1 MCEQVLA
8 KADALEALDASIST
22 LKYLRE
28 KEEDIN
34 LQIEAAAAAF
44 SGQHGVVAE
53 SEFATRYRHRV
64 APRRIDDTPENAVQ
78 FGLQAFYRKEFLQVV
93 DAQIQ

>member
-34 LQIEAAAAAF
+34 LQIEAAVAF
-44 SGQHGVVAE
+44 SGQHGVIAE
-53 SEFATRYRHRV
+53 SEFARRHRHRV
-64 APRRIDDTPENAVQ
+64 APRRIDHTPENAVQ
-78 FGLQAFYRKEFLQVV
+78 FGLQAFYRK
-93 DAQIQ
+93 

>member
-34 LQIEAAAAAF
+34 LRL
-44 SGQHGVVAE
+44 VVSMVSLQSRSLLHVTGTEWLHEE
-53 SEFATRYRHRV
+53 SITFQKMPFNLDCKRFT
-64 APRRIDDTPENAVQ
+64 ENNSC
-78 FGLQAFYRKEFLQVV
+78 K
-93 DAQIQ
+93 

>member
-28 KEEDIN
+28 KKEDIN
-34 LQIEAAAAAF
+34 LQIEAAVAF
-44 SGQHGVVAE
+44 SGQHRVVAE
-53 SEFATRYRHRV
+53 SEFATRTGTEWLHEESM
-64 APRRIDDTPENAVQ
+64 T
-78 FGLQAFYRKEFLQVV
+78 LQKMPFNLDCKRFTEKNSCKY
-93 DAQIQ
+93 

>member
-34 LQIEAAAAAF
+34 LQIEAAVAF

-53 SEFATRYRHRV
+53 SEFATRHRHRV
-64 APRRIDDTPENAVQ
+64 APRRMDDTPENAVQ
-78 FGLQAFYRKEFLQVV
+78 FGFQAFYRKEFLQVL
-93 DAQIQ
+93 DA

>member
-1 MCEQVLA
+1 MCEQV
-8 KADALEALDASIST
+8 DALEALDASISI

-34 LQIEAAAAAF
+34 LQIEAAIAF

-53 SEFATRYRHRV
+53 SEFATRHRHRV
-64 APRRIDDTPENAVQ
+64 APRRIDT
-78 FGLQAFYRKEFLQVV
+78 LQKMPFNLDCKRFTEKNSCK
-93 DAQIQ
+93 

>member
-34 LQIEAAAAAF
+34 LQIEAAVAF

-53 SEFATRYRHRV
+53 SELATRHRHRQ
-64 APRRIDDTPENAVQ
+64 PRTQVLSS
-78 FGLQAFYRKEFLQVV
+78 GKERPWSELVTCHP
-93 DAQIQ
+93 DSGW

>member
-34 LQIEAAAAAF
+34 P
-44 SGQHGVVAE
+44 SNRSCCCV
-53 SEFATRYRHRV
+53 
-64 APRRIDDTPENAVQ
+64 
-78 FGLQAFYRKEFLQVV
+78 
-93 DAQIQ
+93 

>member
-34 LQIEAAAAAF
+34 LQIEAAVAF
-44 SGQHGVVAE
+44 CG
-53 SEFATRYRHRV
+53 
-64 APRRIDDTPENAVQ
+64 
-78 FGLQAFYRKEFLQVV
+78 
-93 DAQIQ
+93 